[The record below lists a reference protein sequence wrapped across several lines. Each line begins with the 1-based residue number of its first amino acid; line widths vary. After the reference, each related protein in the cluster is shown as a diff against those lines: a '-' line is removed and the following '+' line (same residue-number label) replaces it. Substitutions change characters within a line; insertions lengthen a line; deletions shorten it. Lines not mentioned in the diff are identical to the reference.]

1 MFLCWGIRDVR
12 AVDNRPGHFLR
23 NGQDRNMQ
31 RRLYNN
37 FGLTQH
43 LGGPPEGPA
52 PQPGFLFVRAPHRRA
67 LWFVTMTYQCLGS
80 NRS

>member
-12 AVDNRPGHFLR
+12 AIDNRPGHFLR
-23 NGQDRNMQ
+23 DWQDGNMQ

-43 LGGPPEGPA
+43 LGIPPKARPRSRA
-52 PQPGFLFVRAPHRRA
+52 FFLFAQH
-67 LWFVTMTYQCLGS
+67 T
-80 NRS
+80 RSLFFF

>member
-12 AVDNRPGHFLR
+12 AIDNRPGHFLR
-23 NGQDRNMQ
+23 NGQDGNMQ

-43 LGGPPEGPA
+43 LGIPPKARPRSRS
-52 PQPGFLFVRAPHRRA
+52 FFFVRAAHSFPFSSRA
-67 LWFVTMTYQCLGS
+67 ALAR
-80 NRS
+80 NRPREC